1 MAKIQN
7 PKGSMSI
14 APSETRGKQHAGLQ
28 PRSGLNDARIND
40 GNRKPGD
47 GGEPR
52 ATSCE
57 FTALSSQLSAVSFL
71 RKLETGNRKLE
82 DGNRV
87 LSKKLFNWYKQSRKN
102 RGEPNELHRKEFWT
116 VLNWNNHSY

>member
-57 FTALSSQLSAVSFL
+57 FTAISFQWSAFS
-71 RKLETGNRKLE
+71 GNWKSE
-82 DGNRV
+82 IG
-87 LSKKLFNWYKQSRKN
+87 
-102 RGEPNELHRKEFWT
+102 PIKEAI
-116 VLNWNNHSY
+116 